1 MKTLRHIYPKTK
13 PVVITKKIVFS
24 EEQLN
29 AFLSRIDKKQN
40 VTWWEVDDCDTF
52 DSTKNVWNKKAV
64 VLVDMLNDF
73 HSIPTQ
79 YRYEVSIV

>member
-1 MKTLRHIYPKTK
+1 MRTHRHIYPKTK

-29 AFLSRIDKKQN
+29 AFLSHIDKKQN
-40 VTWWEVDDCDTF
+40 VVWWEVDDCDTF
-52 DSTKNVWNKKAV
+52 DSTKNVWNKKAMV
-64 VLVDMLNDF
+64 IVDMLNDV

-79 YRYEVSIV
+79 YHYEISIV